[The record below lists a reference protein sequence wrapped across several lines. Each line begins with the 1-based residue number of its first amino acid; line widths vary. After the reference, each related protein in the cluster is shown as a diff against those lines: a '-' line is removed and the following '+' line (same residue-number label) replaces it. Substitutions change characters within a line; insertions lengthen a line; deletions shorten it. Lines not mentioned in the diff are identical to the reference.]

1 MAGFPC
7 VVKVE
12 ITVCVD
18 LTVEVLSAWT
28 TVLVDTDVALMM
40 EVLRTGLGV

>member
-1 MAGFPC
+1 MVGFPC

-12 ITVCVD
+12 IAVCVD
-18 LTVEVLSAWT
+18 LIVAVLSAWT
-28 TVLVDTDVALMM
+28 TVLVVNDVALTT

>member
-1 MAGFPC
+1 VAGFPC